1 MRGSLGNWIAIKLQH
16 NTRTLA
22 IINLYRL
29 PATFPNG
36 NVCSLTQYNLKE
48 GKAKS
53 TNKYRKEIFAQIK
66 SYLARNDDISD
77 LIIAGDFNQSVASK
91 EV

>member
-1 MRGSLGNWIAIKLQH
+1 MAIKLQH

-22 IINLYRL
+22 IINLYCL
-29 PATFPNG
+29 PTTSPNG
-36 NVCSLTQYNLKE
+36 NICSLTQYNLKE
-48 GKAKS
+48 GKVKS
-53 TNKYRKEIFAQIK
+53 INKYRKEIFAQIK